1 MKFRN
6 VQIRPASLPPR
17 TLKPKAGIVLALT
30 FNGYAAMTLQ
40 HHSAQSKS
48 NSKNTDN
55 KPHTMS
61 LFDNYCYVRDYSH
74 FLPCRYKIPS
84 KRDRLGVQN
93 YTICRVR
100 RKPNLLPPGRS
111 LRHSLNTASK
121 TDFPFN
127 QRSKAAS
134 ERDPE
139 TGRSLSPPSMQ
150 IRKAASGK
158 GEGPWRVGRKS
169 GEDPNGN
176 SKRLSSPLLKRH
188 TAPPS
193 LPSTASQPDG
203 APRRG
208 SEHLGGSGDAGTPPS
223 LCLPSSLPVP
233 RFR

>member
-84 KRDRLGVQN
+84 KRDRLGVQD

-127 QRSKAAS
+127 QR
-134 ERDPE
+134 DPE
-139 TGRSLSPPSMQ
+139 TGRSPSPPSMQ

-158 GEGPWRVGRKS
+158 VKVRGVL
-169 GEDPNGN
+169 DGN
-176 SKRLSSPLLKRH
+176 QVKIP
-188 TAPPS
+188 TAI
-193 LPSTASQPDG
+193 AKG
-203 APRRG
+203 
-208 SEHLGGSGDAGTPPS
+208 
-223 LCLPSSLPVP
+223 CLPHC
-233 RFR
+233 